1 MHLILCNPLSP
12 RNIVTKEHHLRQEL
26 TPHVTASRDPHQQTE
41 NDPKID
47 FKELHVGS
55 NRSMMLIMLQHQL
68 AVDYTVTVSD
78 RVNNINNSRG
88 ALKYKSMSR
97 LV

>member
-1 MHLILCNPLSP
+1 MAGIDRSLCLRISHLCINGPNL
-12 RNIVTKEHHLRQEL
+12 
-26 TPHVTASRDPHQQTE
+26 QTE
-41 NDPKID
+41 NYPKID
-47 FKELHVGS
+47 IIELHNAGS
-55 NRSMMLIMLQHQL
+55 NWSLMLIMLQHQL
-68 AVDYTVTVSD
+68 AADYTVTVSD